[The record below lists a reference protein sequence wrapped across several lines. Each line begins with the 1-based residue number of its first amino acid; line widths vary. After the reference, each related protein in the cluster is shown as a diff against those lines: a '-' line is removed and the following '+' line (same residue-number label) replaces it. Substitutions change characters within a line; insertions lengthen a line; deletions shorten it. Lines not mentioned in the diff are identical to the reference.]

1 MNLSTTDLRLLE
13 EMQRDCRQSL
23 KELSRK
29 LKLPMSTVHG
39 KLKKFEQE
47 GVIKGYSATIDAEKI
62 GDSVTAFVLVQVAGT
77 ETSKIYKPRDVCDR
91 IAKLPY
97 VLETHVITGQ
107 YDIIIK
113 IKGRTMKEIG
123 NLLMDHISVI
133 PGIRNTQTLEA
144 FHSAKESLAFDLNPY
159 SKPKQGEK

>member
-1 MNLSTTDLRLLE
+1 MNLSATDLKLLE

-23 KELSRK
+23 KDLSRK
-29 LKLPMSTVHG
+29 LRLPLSTVYG

-47 GVIKGYSATIDAEKI
+47 GIIRGYSALIDGEKA
-62 GDSVTAFVLVQVAGT
+62 GGSVTAFVLVQVAGT
-77 ETSKIYKPRDVCDR
+77 ESGKVYKPRDICDK

-107 YDIIIK
+107 YDVIMK
-113 IKGRTMKEIG
+113 IKGKSMKTIG
-123 NLLMDHISVI
+123 NLLMDQISTI

-144 FHSAKESLAFDLNPY
+144 FHTSKESPAFDLSQY
-159 SKPKQGEK
+159 SAAKGEK